1 MPMRALIIA
10 FSLLVATAATAQ
22 RAPGAPT
29 PEVVQAQIA
38 RLQVEMSK
46 NEEARR
52 RIDSE
57 LRELERRGH
66 ELRIEQQRLQN
77 EFVRMQSEVLLL
89 QQQAR

>member
-1 MPMRALIIA
+1 MRRLIVFLCIFTIPA
-10 FSLLVATAATAQ
+10 SAQ

-29 PEVVQAQIA
+29 PVEVQAQIT
-38 RLQVEMSK
+38 RLQVEMKK

-52 RIDSE
+52 RIDAE
-57 LRELERRGH
+57 LREVERRSS

-77 EFVRMQSEVLLL
+77 DYTRLQSEMLLL